1 MEDQN
6 QKTNQTIMEIYRGQ
20 YVAMVNRRAQLIDE
34 IEHIN
39 NEIRVII
46 KKAKAENID
55 LVRSSATT

>member
-1 MEDQN
+1 MEDKN

-20 YVAMVNRRAQLIDE
+20 YVSLVNRRVQLIDE

-39 NEIRVII
+39 NEIRIII

-55 LVRSSATT
+55 LVRNSIVP